1 MASVAVQKIGKDK
14 PAPEPLLKELKDT
27 FEEIR
32 KRAFELFERRGSA
45 PGGEL
50 DDWIQAERDLFWI
63 PRAEL
68 NETDTGF
75 KIHVGVPGMDAKN
88 LKVTAQSGEILVRGN
103 AGRRIEKRGKGVY
116 YSEFGEKSLF
126 RRFEVPDSID
136 LDRVTASVENGML
149 TVTAPKK
156 AARKSIRAAA

>member
-1 MASVAVQKIGKDK
+1 MANVAVQKIGNEK
-14 PAPEPLLKELKDT
+14 PAPESLWKELRDT
-27 FEEIR
+27 FEGIR
-32 KRAFELFERRGSA
+32 KRAFELFERRGRA

-68 NETDTGF
+68 AETDTEF

-88 LKVTAQSGEILVRGN
+88 VEVTAQAGEILVRGN
-103 AGRRIEKRGKGVY
+103 TEKRMEKRGKGVY
-116 YSEFGEKSLF
+116 YSEFGEKSMF

-136 LDRVTASVENGML
+136 LDRVTASVEDGML

-156 AARKSIRAAA
+156 TAQKPTEAAA

>member
-1 MASVAVQKIGKDK
+1 MANVVVQKIGKDK
-14 PAPEPLLKELKDT
+14 PAAAPLLKELKDT

-32 KRAFELFERRGSA
+32 KRAFELFERRGST

-50 DDWIQAERDLFWI
+50 EDWIQAERDLFWI

-68 NETDTGF
+68 AETDTEF
-75 KIHVGVPGMDAKN
+75 KINVGVPGMDAKN
-88 LKVTAQSGEILVRGN
+88 LEVTAQSGEILVRGN
-103 AGRRIEKRGKGVY
+103 TGKRIEKKEKGVY
-116 YSEFGEKSLF
+116 YSEFGEKSMF

-156 AARKSIRAAA
+156 AAQKPMGAAA